1 MQASAHYSLTHSLSN
16 SKVFSFTDGKLFTKC
31 SIVNL
36 IRKIIMTDNA
46 LNQFNQAATSTST
59 SSEEKKK
66 NNVCLNLKIKTNSG
80 DVRRFSF
87 LLCNS
92 GSGIE
97 QSNANAVIQNAVS
110 KDLEEANKYLSA
122 IFADPEKWTNGRI
135 EGSCYLS
142 GIKSAPKDWVN
153 DI

>member
-1 MQASAHYSLTHSLSN
+1 
-16 SKVFSFTDGKLFTKC
+16 
-31 SIVNL
+31 
-36 IRKIIMTDNA
+36 MTDNA
-46 LNQFNQAATSTST
+46 LMNFNQAAATTST

-66 NNVCLNLKIKTNSG
+66 NNVFLNLKVTTNSG

-87 LLCNS
+87 LLRNT
-92 GSGIE
+92 GSGVE

-110 KDLEEANKYLSA
+110 KSEEVSLEEANKYLSA
-122 IFADPEKWTNGRI
+122 FFADPEKWVNGRI

-142 GIKSAPKDWVN
+142 GVKSAPKDWVN

>member
-1 MQASAHYSLTHSLSN
+1 MENQ
-16 SKVFSFTDGKLFTKC
+16 
-31 SIVNL
+31 
-36 IRKIIMTDNA
+36 NA
-46 LNQFNQAATSTST
+46 LINFNNTNVNQ
-59 SSEEKKK
+59 EEKKK
-66 NNVCLNLKIKTNSG
+66 NNVYLNLKIKTNSG

-97 QSNANAVIQNAVS
+97 QSNANAITSNALTKS
-110 KDLEEANKYLSA
+110 LEEANTYLSE
-122 IFADPEKWTNGRI
+122 IFASPEKWASGRI

-142 GIKSAPKDWVN
+142 GVKSAPKDWVN

>member
-1 MQASAHYSLTHSLSN
+1 MVNYLPSYSFRNSN
-16 SKVFSFTDGKLFTKC
+16 R
-31 SIVNL
+31 
-36 IRKIIMTDNA
+36 RKINMTNNA
-46 LNQFNQAATSTST
+46 LNNMNFNQAAAT

-66 NNVCLNLKIKTNSG
+66 NNVYLNLKITTNSG

-97 QSNANAVIQNAVS
+97 QSNANAVINTA
-110 KDLEEANKYLSA
+110 KDMSLEEANAYLTS
-122 IFADPEKWTNGRI
+122 IFANPEKWKNKRI

-142 GIKSAPKDWVN
+142 GIKASSKDWVN
-153 DI
+153 DF